1 MHDLDVN
8 HRDLKGKNIA
18 LKIEADGEK
27 IIKILDFGLSKRQY
41 NSYGQGSYCKSRVG
55 TEAFMAPEVYGM
67 NPENPYIYDGK
78 KKDMYEL
85 GILLDK
91 IVDIYNNFRD
101 IQSPISQELKNRLIN
116 RLLRDEPE
124 NRPSIDYC
132 LEILESY
139 H

>member
-1 MHDLDVN
+1 MVRKSSKFL
-8 HRDLKGKNIA
+8 
-18 LKIEADGEK
+18 
-27 IIKILDFGLSKRQY
+27 ILVFQKRQY

-101 IQSPISQELKNRLIN
+101 IQSPISQEIKNRLIN
-116 RLLRDEPE
+116 RLLRDEPDD
-124 NRPSIDYC
+124 RPSIDR
-132 LEILESY
+132 LLLGNS
-139 H
+139 